1 LVYLVCPVCLV
12 RLIRRP
18 DRQDRQDN
26 HIDTT
31 MSFFWLTLLSAFRI
45 LRRNPLRAGLTM
57 LGIIIGIAAV
67 VAMVSLGQGATA
79 SVQAEISSLGTNV
92 LIVVPGAT
100 TVGGV
105 RGGLGSISTLT
116 VDDAED
122 IEKRVA
128 GVMTAMYG
136 TRSILQAIREN
147 KNWSTVVFGTTPV
160 FPEVRNWPIAQ
171 GNFFTQ
177 SDLDSAAKVAVLGKT
192 AVQNLFEPGEEVV
205 GSEIRI
211 RNVPLRVI
219 GVLAS
224 KGQSVT
230 GQDQDDFVVLPFST
244 AERKVF
250 GTKFLGTVGIILVA
264 TETRH
269 DVPAVAEDIKELL
282 RMRHRL
288 HQSEED
294 DFTIRTMEDIAK
306 TIAGTSRTMMF
317 MLMSIA
323 SISLI
328 VGGIGIMNILLVS
341 VTERTREIG
350 LRMAVGAKR
359 AHILLQFLIEA
370 IIMTAIGGVLGVGT
384 GIGIARLL
392 TTMIG
397 WPTIINTHA
406 VLAAFLF
413 SLVVGLFFGLYPANK
428 ASKLNPI
435 EALRYE

>member
-1 LVYLVCPVCLV
+1 
-12 RLIRRP
+12 
-18 DRQDRQDN
+18 
-26 HIDTT
+26 
-31 MSFFWLTLLSAFRI
+31 MSFLWLTMLSAFRI

-57 LGIIIGIAAV
+57 LGIIIGIGAV

-79 SVQAEISSLGTNV
+79 SVQSEIASLGTNV

-100 TVGGV
+100 TVSGV
-105 RGGLGSISTLT
+105 RGGLGSVSTLT
-116 VDDAED
+116 VEDAEE
-122 IEKRVA
+122 IEKKVA
-128 GVMTAMYG
+128 GVATVMYG
-136 TRSILQAIREN
+136 TRSVLQVIRDN

-160 FPEVRNWPIAQ
+160 FPDIRNWPIAQ

-177 SDLDSAAKVAVLGKT
+177 SDLDSAAKVVVLGST
-192 AVQNLFEPGEEVV
+192 AVQNLFEPGEDVV

-224 KGQSVT
+224 KGQSIT

-244 AERKVF
+244 AERKVL

-264 TETRH
+264 TQTRN
-269 DVPAVAEDIKELL
+269 DIPAVAEDIKDLL
-282 RMRHRL
+282 RARHRL
-288 HQSEED
+288 HPSEED
-294 DFTIRTMEDIAK
+294 DFTLRTMEDIAK
-306 TIAGTSRTMMF
+306 MLAGTSRTMML
-317 MLMSIA
+317 MLMGIA

-370 IIMTAIGGVLGVGT
+370 VIMTSIGGLVGVGT
-384 GIGIARLL
+384 GIGIARLF
-392 TTMIG
+392 TAMIG
-397 WPTIINTHA
+397 WPTIINTDA
-406 VLAAFLF
+406 VIAAFLF

-435 EALRYE
+435 EALHYE

>member
-1 LVYLVCPVCLV
+1 
-12 RLIRRP
+12 
-18 DRQDRQDN
+18 
-26 HIDTT
+26 
-31 MSFFWLTLLSAFRI
+31 MSFLWLTIRSALRI

-57 LGIIIGIAAV
+57 LGIIIGIGAV

-92 LIVVPGAT
+92 MIIVPGAT

-122 IEKRVA
+122 IRIKV
-128 GVMTAMYG
+128 GSVTTVIYG
-136 TRSILQAIREN
+136 SRSVLQVIHEN
-147 KNWSTVVFGTTPV
+147 KNWSTVVVGTTPE
-160 FPEVRNWPIAQ
+160 FTDIRSWPIAQ

-177 SDLDSAAKVAVLGKT
+177 SDMDSATKVVVLGKT
-192 AVQNLFEPGEEVV
+192 AAQNLFEPGEEMV
-205 GSEIRI
+205 GAQIRI
-211 RNVPLRVI
+211 RNIPLRVI
-219 GVLAS
+219 GILVP
-224 KGQSVT
+224 KGQSIS
-230 GQDQDDFVVLPFST
+230 GQDQDDLVVLPFST
-244 AERKVF
+244 AERKVL
-250 GTKFLGTVGIILVA
+250 GTKFLGTVGIIMVA
-264 TETRH
+264 TQTRYEI
-269 DVPAVAEDIKELL
+269 PAVVADIKELL
-282 RMRHRL
+282 RARHHL
-288 HQSEED
+288 PASEED

-306 TIAGTSRTMMF
+306 TIAGTSRTMML
-317 MLMSIA
+317 MLMGIA

-370 IIMTAIGGVLGVGT
+370 IIMTAIGGALGVGA

-397 WPTIINTHA
+397 WPTIISPEA
-406 VLAAFLF
+406 VVIAFLF
-413 SLVVGLFFGLYPANK
+413 SLIVGVFFGLYPANK
-428 ASKLNPI
+428 ASKMNPI

>member
-1 LVYLVCPVCLV
+1 
-12 RLIRRP
+12 
-18 DRQDRQDN
+18 
-26 HIDTT
+26 
-31 MSFFWLTLLSAFRI
+31 
-45 LRRNPLRAGLTM
+45 M
-57 LGIIIGIAAV
+57 LGIIIGIGAV
-67 VAMVSLGQGATA
+67 VAMVSLGQGASA

-92 LIVVPGAT
+92 LIIVPGAT

-116 VDDAED
+116 VEDAED
-122 IEKRVA
+122 IEKKVA
-128 GVMTAMYG
+128 SVTAVMYA
-136 TRSILQAIREN
+136 TRSVLQVIREN
-147 KNWSTVVFGTTPV
+147 KNWSTIVLGTTPV
-160 FPEVRNWPIAQ
+160 FPDIRSWPIAE

-177 SDLDSAAKVAVLGKT
+177 SDMDSAAKVVVLGKT
-192 AVQNLFEPGEEVV
+192 AVQNLFEAGEEVV

-211 RNVPLRVI
+211 RNVSLRVI
-219 GVLAS
+219 GVLAP
-224 KGQSVT
+224 KGQSIT
-230 GQDQDDFVVLPFST
+230 GQDQDDLVVLPFST
-244 AERKVF
+244 AERKVL

-264 TETRH
+264 THTRH
-269 DVPAVAEDIKELL
+269 EIPAVADDIKDLL
-282 RMRHRL
+282 RTKHRL
-288 HQSEED
+288 HQTEEY

-306 TIAGTSRTMMF
+306 TIAGTSQTMMF

-370 IIMTAIGGVLGVGT
+370 IIMTAIGGVLGVAA
-384 GIGIARLL
+384 GIGISLLL

-397 WPTIINTHA
+397 WPTIINTEA
-406 VLAAFLF
+406 VVAAFLF
-413 SLVVGLFFGLYPANK
+413 SVVVGLFFGLYPANK

-435 EALRYE
+435 EALHYE

>member
-1 LVYLVCPVCLV
+1 
-12 RLIRRP
+12 
-18 DRQDRQDN
+18 
-26 HIDTT
+26 
-31 MSFFWLTLLSAFRI
+31 MSFLWLTMLSALRI

-57 LGIIIGIAAV
+57 LGIIIGIGAV

-79 SVQAEISSLGTNV
+79 SVQSEIASLGTNV

-100 TVGGV
+100 TVSGV
-105 RGGLGSISTLT
+105 RGGLGSVSTLT
-116 VDDAED
+116 VEDAEE
-122 IEKRVA
+122 IEKKVTSVA
-128 GVMTAMYG
+128 TVMYG
-136 TRSILQAIREN
+136 TRSVLQVIRDN

-160 FPEVRNWPIAQ
+160 FPDIRNWPIAQ

-177 SDLDSAAKVAVLGKT
+177 SDLDSAAKVVVLGKT
-192 AVQNLFEPGEEVV
+192 AVQNLFEPGEDVV

-224 KGQSVT
+224 KGQSIT

-244 AERKVF
+244 AERKVL

-264 TETRH
+264 TQTR
-269 DVPAVAEDIKELL
+269 DDIPAVTEDIKDLL
-282 RMRHRL
+282 RTRHRL
-288 HQSEED
+288 HPSEDD
-294 DFTIRTMEDIAK
+294 DFTLRTMEDIAK
-306 TIAGTSRTMMF
+306 MLTGTSRTMML
-317 MLMSIA
+317 MLMGIA

-359 AHILLQFLIEA
+359 THILLQFLIEA
-370 IIMTAIGGVLGVGT
+370 VIMTAIGGLLGVGT

-392 TTMIG
+392 TKMIG
-397 WPTIINTHA
+397 WPTIINTDA
-406 VLAAFLF
+406 AIAAFLF
-413 SLVVGLFFGLYPANK
+413 SLAVGLFFGLYPANK

-435 EALRYE
+435 EALHYE

>member
-1 LVYLVCPVCLV
+1 
-12 RLIRRP
+12 
-18 DRQDRQDN
+18 
-26 HIDTT
+26 
-31 MSFFWLTLLSAFRI
+31 MSFLWLTILSALRI

-57 LGIIIGIAAV
+57 LGIIIGIGAV

-92 LIVVPGAT
+92 LIVIPGAT

-105 RGGLGSISTLT
+105 RGGLGTVSTLT
-116 VDDAED
+116 VDDAQD
-122 IEKRVA
+122 IEKKVP
-128 GVMTAMYG
+128 GVTMVMYA
-136 TRSILQAIREN
+136 TRSILQVIREN
-147 KNWSTVVFGTTPV
+147 KNWSTIVLGTTPE
-160 FPEVRNWPIAQ
+160 FTDVRSWPVAQ

-177 SDLDSAAKVAVLGKT
+177 SDMDAAAKVVVLGKT
-192 AVQNLFEPGEEVV
+192 AAQNLFEPGEEVI

-219 GVLAS
+219 GILGS
-224 KGQSVT
+224 KGQSIT
-230 GQDQDDFVVLPFST
+230 GQDQDDLIVLPFTT
-244 AERKVF
+244 AERKVL
-250 GTKFLGTVGIILVA
+250 GTQFLGTVGIVVVS
-264 TETRH
+264 TQTRH
-269 DVPAVAEDIKELL
+269 DIPAVAEDVKDLL
-282 RMRHRL
+282 RGRHRL
-288 HQSEED
+288 QSSDED

-306 TIAGTSRTMMF
+306 TIAGTSRTMMV

-359 AHILLQFLIEA
+359 AHILLQFLMEA
-370 IIMTAIGGVLGVGT
+370 LIMTAIGGILGVGT

-397 WPTIINTHA
+397 WPTIINTQA

>member
-1 LVYLVCPVCLV
+1 
-12 RLIRRP
+12 
-18 DRQDRQDN
+18 
-26 HIDTT
+26 

-397 WPTIINTHA
+397 WPTIISTQA

>member
-1 LVYLVCPVCLV
+1 
-12 RLIRRP
+12 
-18 DRQDRQDN
+18 
-26 HIDTT
+26 
-31 MSFFWLTLLSAFRI
+31 MSFLWLTTLSAFRI

-57 LGIIIGIAAV
+57 LGIIIGIGAV

-79 SVQAEISSLGTNV
+79 SVQSEIASFGTNV
-92 LIVVPGAT
+92 LIIVPGAT
-100 TVGGV
+100 TVSGV
-105 RGGLGSISTLT
+105 RGGLGSVSTLT
-116 VDDAED
+116 VEDADD
-122 IEKRVA
+122 IEKKVA
-128 GVMTAMYG
+128 GVTTIMYG
-136 TRSILQAIREN
+136 ARSVLQVIREN
-147 KNWSTVVFGTTPV
+147 RNWSTVVFGTTPV
-160 FPEVRNWPIAQ
+160 FPDIRSWPIAQ

-177 SDLDSAAKVAVLGKT
+177 SDLDSAAKVVVLGRT
-192 AVQNLFEPGEEVV
+192 AVQNLFEPGEDVV

-224 KGQSVT
+224 KGQSIT

-244 AERKVF
+244 AERKVL

-264 TETRH
+264 TQTRH
-269 DVPAVAEDIKELL
+269 DIPAVAEDIKDLL
-282 RMRHRL
+282 RTRHRL
-288 HQSEED
+288 HPSEED
-294 DFTIRTMEDIAK
+294 DFTLRTMEDIAK
-306 TIAGTSRTMMF
+306 MLAGTSRTMML
-317 MLMSIA
+317 MLMGIA

-370 IIMTAIGGVLGVGT
+370 VIMTAIGGLVGVGT
-384 GIGIARLL
+384 GIGIARLF
-392 TTMIG
+392 TAMVG
-397 WPTIINTHA
+397 WPTIINTDA
-406 VLAAFLF
+406 VIAAFLF
-413 SLVVGLFFGLYPANK
+413 SLAVGLFFGLYPANK

>member
-1 LVYLVCPVCLV
+1 
-12 RLIRRP
+12 
-18 DRQDRQDN
+18 
-26 HIDTT
+26 
-31 MSFFWLTLLSAFRI
+31 
-45 LRRNPLRAGLTM
+45 M
-57 LGIIIGIAAV
+57 LGIIIGIGAV

-79 SVQAEISSLGTNV
+79 SVQSEIASLGTNV

-100 TVGGV
+100 TVSGV
-105 RGGLGSISTLT
+105 RGGLGSVSTLT
-116 VDDAED
+116 VEDAEE
-122 IEKRVA
+122 IEKKVA
-128 GVMTAMYG
+128 SVATVMYG
-136 TRSILQAIREN
+136 TRSILQVIRDN

-160 FPEVRNWPIAQ
+160 FPDIRNWPIAQ

-177 SDLDSAAKVAVLGKT
+177 SDLDSAAKVVVLGKT
-192 AVQNLFEPGEEVV
+192 AVQNLFEPGEDVV

-224 KGQSVT
+224 KGQSIT

-244 AERKVF
+244 AERKVL

-264 TETRH
+264 TQAR
-269 DVPAVAEDIKELL
+269 DDIPAVTEDIKDLL
-282 RMRHRL
+282 RTRHRL
-288 HQSEED
+288 HPSEDD
-294 DFTIRTMEDIAK
+294 DFTLRTMEDIAK
-306 TIAGTSRTMMF
+306 MLTGTSRTMML
-317 MLMSIA
+317 MLMGIA

-359 AHILLQFLIEA
+359 THILLQFLIEA
-370 IIMTAIGGVLGVGT
+370 VIMTAIGGLLGVGT

-392 TTMIG
+392 TKMIG
-397 WPTIINTHA
+397 WPTIINTDA
-406 VLAAFLF
+406 AIAAFLF
-413 SLVVGLFFGLYPANK
+413 SLAVGLFFGLYPASK

-435 EALRYE
+435 EALHYE